1 MSLAVHGRRLDR
13 LERRDR
19 TVGGHDLAE
28 AIRQA
33 RQRANAVLAI
43 VDFVRALAGTDKKE
57 TPAPRPPAG
66 DWATESVL
74 PPPRVKRPPETR
86 PFEDRVSP
94 PDRNAVLTWDEAMR
108 FGWQVETPP
117 TE

>member
-1 MSLAVHGRRLDR
+1 VSLAVHGRRLDR
-13 LERRDR
+13 LERRDHN
-19 TVGGHDLAE
+19 VGGHDLAE

-33 RQRANAVLAI
+33 RQRADAVLAI
-43 VDFVRALAGTDKKE
+43 VDFVWALAGTDKKE
-57 TPAPRPPAG
+57 TTAPRPPAG
-66 DWATESVL
+66 DRAAESL

-108 FGWQVETPP
+108 FGWQVETSP